1 MNSYNNNI
9 IKNTPDFLYIPPER
23 VHHYDSQSQQS
34 QQSKGIFDAYICKF
48 KIAVYVSILFALLS
62 LPIAY
67 KILDILAKLISNNID
82 MIDLDTEDALPL
94 GRLAMAIIVGLIV
107 FILQL

>member
-9 IKNTPDFLYIPPER
+9 IKNTPDFIYTPPER
-23 VHHYDSQSQQS
+23 NQHYEQSGQS
-34 QQSKGIFDAYICKF
+34 GQSKGIFDAYICKF
-48 KIAVYVSILFALLS
+48 KTAVYVSILFALLS

-67 KILDILAKLISNNID
+67 KILEILAKLISNNIEL
-82 MIDLDTEDALPL
+82 IDQDTEDALPL
-94 GRLAMAIIVGLIV
+94 GRLAMSIIVGLIV

>member
-9 IKNTPDFLYIPPER
+9 IKNTPDYTPDFIYTPPER
-23 VHHYDSQSQQS
+23 NQHYWQS

-48 KIAVYVSILFALLS
+48 KTAVYVSILFALLS

-67 KILDILAKLISNNID
+67 KILEILAKLISNNIEL
-82 MIDLDTEDALPL
+82 IDPDTEDALPL
-94 GRLAMAIIVGLIV
+94 GRLVMSIIVGLIV